1 MPRIT
6 IWATAAAML
15 GLLGASP
22 ALAEDSQQAD
32 ETFHAGRELLKDKRY
47 ADACPKFEE
56 SQRQDPASGTL
67 LALAYC
73 QELSGLL
80 ATSWTNYIAAAQLA
94 EREGHPDR
102 QAAASERAQALAPR
116 LSRLTVLVPRELL
129 SLPGFHLLRDGIEF
143 ERASFNIPVATNGG
157 SHAFEATAPGRV
169 PWTSTVTLQNEHD
182 NKTLVLPILDPI
194 QPGLGGVGGQIEGAA
209 RPGVNGP
216 PLLDER
222 DAEAERQATTLKRA
236 SLAFAAGSL
245 VGIGLGTAFA
255 FSAQSKNDASNAD
268 GHCDARGCDPR
279 GIQLRNDALSAA
291 QDSTW
296 SFIAGGALAACSITL
311 FVTASSAP
319 SHGSGSSP
327 RSSAPRRATRIEGNM
342 SLGAPSVTL
351 TGSF

>member
-1 MPRIT
+1 MRKIM
-6 IWATAAAML
+6 IGAAAGALL
-15 GLLGASP
+15 GLLSSRP

-94 EREGHPDR
+94 EQEGHPDR
-102 QAAASERAQALAPR
+102 QAAARERAQALAPR
-116 LSRLTVLVPRELL
+116 LSRLTVLVPQELL

-143 ERASFNIPVATNGG
+143 ERASFNLPVATNGG
-157 SHAFEATAPGRV
+157 SHAFEATAPGRL
-169 PWTSTVTLQNEHD
+169 PWTSTVTLQNERD
-182 NKTLVLPILDPI
+182 NKTLVLPILDA
-194 QPGLGGVGGQIEGAA
+194 QPGPTAGAA
-209 RPGVNGP
+209 RFGESGGP
-216 PLLDER
+216 PLLAER
-222 DAEAERQATTLKRA
+222 DAKAERQATTLKRA

-255 FSAQSKNDASNAD
+255 FSAQSKNDASNAN
-268 GHCDARGCDPR
+268 GHCDARGCDAR
-279 GIQLRNDALSAA
+279 GIQLRLEALSAA
-291 QDSTW
+291 RDSTW

-311 FVTASSAP
+311 YIT
-319 SHGSGSSP
+319 GSSVST
-327 RSSAPRRATRIEGNM
+327 SSSSTGAPRRATRIEGTM
-342 SLGAPSVTL
+342 SLGAPSVTV

>member
-1 MPRIT
+1 MRTIM
-6 IWATAAAML
+6 IWAAAGALL
-15 GLLGASP
+15 GLLGSRP
-22 ALAEDSQQAD
+22 AHAEDSQQAD

-73 QELSGLL
+73 QDLSGLL

-94 EREGHPDR
+94 EQEGHPDR
-102 QAAASERAQALAPR
+102 QAAATERAQALAPR
-116 LSRLTVLVPRELL
+116 LSRLTVLVPQELL

-143 ERASFNIPVATNGG
+143 ERASFNLPVATNGG
-157 SHAFEATAPGRV
+157 SHAFEASAPGRM
-169 PWTSTVTLQNEHD
+169 PWTSTVTLQNERD

-194 QPGLGGVGGQIEGAA
+194 QSGPSAGAA
-209 RPGVNGP
+209 RFGANNGPP

-222 DAEAERQATTLKRA
+222 DLEADRQATTLKRA
-236 SLAFAAGSL
+236 SLAFAVGSL

-255 FSAQSKNDASNAD
+255 FSAQSKNDASNAN
-268 GHCDARGCDPR
+268 GHCDGRGCDAR
-279 GIQLRNDALSAA
+279 GIQLRNDALGAA
-291 QDSTW
+291 RDSTW

-311 FVTASSAP
+311 YVTASSV
-319 SHGSGSSP
+319 SS
-327 RSSAPRRATRIEGNM
+327 SSSSTGAPRRATRVEGTM
-342 SLGAPSVTL
+342 SLGAPSVTV